1 MHGGAEMARRLVDRE
16 SGVEQRPTRGAGK
29 RDLEARDNLKQ
40 SRAKRRLEA
49 FVRFAALRK

>member
-16 SGVEQRPTRGAGK
+16 SDVEQRPTRGAGK